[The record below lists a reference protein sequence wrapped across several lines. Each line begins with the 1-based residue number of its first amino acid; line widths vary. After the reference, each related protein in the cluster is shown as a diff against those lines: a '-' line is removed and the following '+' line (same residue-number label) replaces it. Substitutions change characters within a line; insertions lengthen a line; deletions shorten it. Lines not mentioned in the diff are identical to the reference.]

1 MKRQLLYWWL
11 LNVITIAVIYI
22 IHDFGVLTQ
31 LYTNDKTFITYL
43 ITTLLIMSTVSVGVK
58 YWRSTITGL
67 EADYRK
73 EEYVSSIAI
82 TLGMIGTIIGFMI
95 MLSGSLGNIE
105 INDVQSVKR
114 LLSGLTQGLFTAL
127 NTTLL
132 GLITSLHL
140 RTQFVILGADDHED

>member
-43 ITTLLIMSTVSVGVK
+43 ITTLLIMSTISVGVK

>member
-1 MKRQLLYWWL
+1 
-11 LNVITIAVIYI
+11 
-22 IHDFGVLTQ
+22 
-31 LYTNDKTFITYL
+31 
-43 ITTLLIMSTVSVGVK
+43 MSTISVGAK
-58 YWRSTITGL
+58 YWRSSITGF

>member
-1 MKRQLLYWWL
+1 VKRQLLYWWL

-43 ITTLLIMSTVSVGVK
+43 ITTLLIMSTISVGAK
-58 YWRSTITGL
+58 YWQSTITGF